1 MLQRSRSH
9 EEIDVQRLKPD
20 EEEEEEEEEEVKN
33 PGEGNA
39 LESLFLSNLTQE
51 IEDINK
57 QKGLTQA

>member
-20 EEEEEEEEEEVKN
+20 EEEEEEEEKN
-33 PGEGNA
+33 LGEGNA

>member
-20 EEEEEEEEEEVKN
+20 EEEEEEEVKN
-33 PGEGNA
+33 LGEGNA

>member
-20 EEEEEEEEEEVKN
+20 EEEEEEEEVKN
-33 PGEGNA
+33 LGEGNA